1 MPRTQLAWGI
11 DVGTTALKAVQL
23 RRDGDKVYLEA
34 IEIIEHSRFLTEPDV
49 DQKETVRDTLSKF
62 LEKHVLRGQ
71 EVYVGSSGAAS
82 FSRFV
87 KLPPVEPRK
96 IPDIVRF
103 EAIQQIPFPLDQV
116 NWGYHSFRNI
126 DSPDVEIGIFA
137 IKTELVTKLLAD
149 FRALGITVHGVQI
162 LPLAVCNAMLYEG
175 RGGEK
180 SAIVMDVGADH
191 TDLII
196 LDQGRLW
203 LRNINIGG
211 NTFTEALT
219 KNFQLPFAK
228 AENLKKNAAT
238 SKYAREIYQS
248 MRPTFSDVVL
258 EVQRSIGYY
267 NSSHRES
274 RLEHVV
280 GLGGGFKLSNMQ
292 KYLTQNLSMDV
303 QRLDNFNKI
312 EAESRIAA
320 GLSEQVQLLAGAYG
334 LALQA
339 VGLGTI
345 NTNLLPPEIARQMQ
359 WKKKTPWFVGAAAAV
374 VAGSLVAGAK
384 YYLDASSFAASMR
397 PSRQTINK
405 KRLESANG
413 WQQAYNSIS
422 NTYLQNRSKISSILG
437 LTSDRFLWP
446 KMLNCLYDALP
457 QVGAGTEATGRPAK
471 SAAKGSASAPARI
484 MIQSIS
490 SKYSPMLSFG
500 HRRQNLGAAPM
511 PQTFGPRG
519 TPPGHLGMGG
529 PGFTVT
535 ITGYTAVSHS
545 DLYLVLQNYRDRLR
559 NIATEKGKQPFY
571 IVIPRNDLEYGEIG
585 RAGASSTAG
594 FIPWGSQTGP
604 FANVF
609 MDKFMPPQ
617 AKNKTRRSGSFQNN
631 FGELQNGAPPR
642 NFTPPGLP
650 GFNGMPE
657 IPGAPGGFGATFN
670 SGQSN
675 ETQSLGMINPD
686 TKESLDGAWAFRLRI
701 LIFLKR

>member
-23 RRDGDKVYLEA
+23 RREGDKVFLEA

-49 DQKETVRDTLSKF
+49 DQKEIVRDTLSKF

-71 EVYVGSSGAAS
+71 EVFIGSSGAAS

-116 NWGYHSFRNI
+116 NWGYHSFRNT

-162 LPLAVCNAMLYEG
+162 LPLAVCNAMLHEG
-175 RGGEK
+175 RGVEK
-180 SAIVMDVGADH
+180 SVIVMDVGADH

-274 RLEHVV
+274 RLEQVV

-303 QRLDNFNKI
+303 QRLDNFTKI
-312 EAESRIAA
+312 EADSRVAA
-320 GLSEQVQLLAGAYG
+320 GLSEQVQLVAGAYG

-345 NTNLLPPEIARQMQ
+345 NTNLLPPEIARQML
-359 WKKKTPWFVGAAAAV
+359 WKKKTPWFVGTAAAV
-374 VAGSLVAGAK
+374 VVGSLLAGTR

-397 PSRQTINK
+397 PSRQSLNQT
-405 KRLESANG
+405 RLGRANA

-422 NTYLQNRSKISSILG
+422 NTYLKNQAKISSILG
-437 LTSDRFLWP
+437 LTAERTLWP
-446 KMLNCLYDALP
+446 HILNCLYDSLP
-457 QVGAGTEATGRPAK
+457 QAGEGKAATTGPAK
-471 SAAKGSASAPARI
+471 STASGSTSKVTRI
-484 MIQSIS
+484 MIQAIDSR
-490 SKYSPMLSFG
+490 YSASLSF
-500 HRRQNLGAAPM
+500 HRHKHSSSATPAPQ
-511 PQTFGPRG
+511 PFAQGQ
-519 TPPGHLGMGG
+519 PPPSHLGVGG
-529 PGFTVT
+529 PGFAVT
-535 ITGYTAVSHS
+535 ITGYTSVPHA
-545 DLYLVLQNYRDRLR
+545 DLYSVLQNYRDRLR
-559 NIATEKGKQPFY
+559 NIAPENGKLPFY
-571 IVIPRNDLEYGEIG
+571 IVIPRNDLSYGEIG
-585 RAGASSTAG
+585 HIGSSSTVG
-594 FIPWGSQTGP
+594 FVPWGSQMGP

-609 MDKFMPPQ
+609 MGKFMPPH
-617 AKNKTRRSGSFQNN
+617 AKKKKRRRNNFQNN
-631 FGELQNGAPPR
+631 FGQTNNFGPPQGFVPPIGPNFNGQ
-642 NFTPPGLP
+642 P
-650 GFNGMPE
+650 GFNG
-657 IPGAPGGFGATFN
+657 GGGGFGRAFN
-670 SGQSN
+670 GGESN
-675 ETQSLGMINPD
+675 GTRSLGMINPD
-686 TKESLDGAWAFRLRI
+686 NKKSLDGAWAFQLKI

>member
-23 RRDGDKVYLEA
+23 RRDGDKVFLEA

-71 EVYVGSSGAAS
+71 EVFVGSSGAAS

-116 NWGYHSFRNI
+116 NWGYHSFRNT
-126 DSPDVEIGIFA
+126 DSPEVEIGIFA
-137 IKTELVTKLLAD
+137 IKTDLVTKLLAD

-162 LPLAVCNAMLYEG
+162 LPLAVCNALMYEG
-175 RGGEK
+175 RGTDK
-180 SAIVMDVGADH
+180 SVIVLDVGADH

-258 EVQRSIGYY
+258 EIQRSIGYY

-274 RLEHVV
+274 RLEQVV

-303 QRLDNFNKI
+303 QRLDNFAKVD
-312 EAESRIAA
+312 ADSRIAA
-320 GLSEQVQLLAGAYG
+320 GLSDKVQLLAGAYG

-345 NTNLLPPEIARQMQ
+345 NTNLLPQEIARQML
-359 WKKKTPWFVGAAAAV
+359 WKKKTPWFVATAAAFV
-374 VAGSLVAGAK
+374 VGTGLMGTK

-397 PSRQTINK
+397 PSRQTLNDA
-405 KRLESANG
+405 RLEKANA

-422 NTYLQNRSKISSILG
+422 NTYLQNRAKISSVLS
-437 LTSDRFLWP
+437 LTSYRNLWP
-446 KMLNCLYDALP
+446 EILNCLYDALP
-457 QVGAGTEATGRPAK
+457 QAGNTVATTQPLT
-471 SAAKGSASAPARI
+471 SAPTTLPTSTRI
-484 MIQSIS
+484 MIQSIDS
-490 SKYSPMLSFG
+490 QYESMLSVHHHHHHG
-500 HRRQNLGAAPM
+500 HAMAPSPQPFMPGQMPAAGAESSLGA
-511 PQTFGPRG
+511 
-519 TPPGHLGMGG
+519 
-529 PGFTVT
+529 PGFAVT
-535 ITGYTAVSHS
+535 ITGYTTVSHS
-545 DLYLVLQNYRDRLR
+545 ELYAVLQNYRDRLR
-559 NIATEKGKQPFY
+559 SIAPEGGKKLPFY
-571 IVIPRNDLEYGEIG
+571 IVIPRNDLSYGEIG
-585 RAGASSTAG
+585 RMGAGESAG
-594 FIPWGSQTGP
+594 FVPWGSHVGP
-604 FANVF
+604 FASVF
-609 MDKFMPPQ
+609 MSKFMPPVT
-617 AKNKTRRSGSFQNN
+617 KTKHHRNRSGGNFQNN
-631 FGELQNGAPPR
+631 FGPPGNFVPPGMQNF
-642 NFTPPGLP
+642 NGLP
-650 GFNGMPE
+650 GFGGSNGE
-657 IPGAPGGFGATFN
+657 GFGRVFN
-670 SGQSN
+670 GGQSGFGK
-675 ETQSLGMINPD
+675 LGMINPD
-686 TKESLDGAWAFRLRI
+686 TRKPLNGAWAFRLKI
-701 LIFLKR
+701 LIFLRR

>member
-23 RRDGDKVYLEA
+23 RRDGDKVFLEA

-49 DQKETVRDTLSKF
+49 DQKEVVRDTLSKF

-71 EVYVGSSGAAS
+71 EIYVGSSGAAS

-116 NWGYHSFRNI
+116 NWGYHSFRNP

-175 RGGEK
+175 RGVEK
-180 SAIVMDVGADH
+180 SVIVMDVGADH

-274 RLEHVV
+274 RLEQVV

-292 KYLTQNLSMDV
+292 KYLTQNLSMEV
-303 QRLDNFNKI
+303 HRLDNFTKI
-312 EAESRIAA
+312 EADSRIAA

-345 NTNLLPPEIARQMQ
+345 NTNLLPPEVARQML
-359 WKKKTPWFVGAAAAV
+359 WKKKTPWFVGTAAAF
-374 VAGSLVAGAK
+374 LVATALAGTK
-384 YYLDASSFAASMR
+384 YYLDSSSFAASMR
-397 PSRQTINK
+397 PSRQTLNEA
-405 KRLESANG
+405 RLAKASS

-422 NTYLQNRSKISSILG
+422 NTYLQNQQKISSVLR
-437 LTSDRFLWP
+437 LTSYRTLWP
-446 KMLNCLYDALP
+446 QLLNCLYDSLP
-457 QVGAGTEATGRPAK
+457 QAAAAKAVVRHPGK
-471 SAAKGSASAPARI
+471 SAVSGSAPATTKI
-484 MIQSIS
+484 MIQSIQS
-490 SKYSPMLSFG
+490 EYSPMLALHG
-500 HRRQNLGAAPM
+500 HKHAAAAVPMRPTFAPGAASTAPV
-511 PQTFGPRG
+511 GV
-519 TPPGHLGMGG
+519 GG
-529 PGFTVT
+529 PGFAIT
-535 ITGYTAVSHS
+535 IAGYTSVPHA
-545 DLYLVLQNYRDRLR
+545 DLYSVLQNYRDRLR
-559 NIATEKGKQPFY
+559 SIAAEKGKLPFY
-571 IVIPRNDLEYGEIG
+571 IVIPRNDLSYGEIG
-585 RAGASSTAG
+585 HIGSSSTVG
-594 FIPWGSQTGP
+594 FVPWGSQVGP
-604 FANVF
+604 FAREF
-609 MDKFMPPQ
+609 MDKFMPPH
-617 AKNKTRRSGSFQNN
+617 AKKKRRRRNAFGNN
-631 FGELQNGAPPR
+631 FGQPN
-642 NFTPPGLP
+642 NFGPPGGFMP
-650 GFNGMPE
+650 PNIPGVNGQEGFNG
-657 IPGAPGGFGATFN
+657 GGGFGQVFN
-670 SGQSN
+670 GGGSSGVGK
-675 ETQSLGMINPD
+675 LGMINPD
-686 TKESLDGAWAFRLRI
+686 NKKSLDGAWAFRLRI
-701 LIFLKR
+701 LVFLKR

>member
-23 RRDGDKVYLEA
+23 RRDGDKVFLEA

-71 EVYVGSSGAAS
+71 EVFVGSSGAAS

-116 NWGYHSFRNI
+116 NWGYHSFRNT
-126 DSPDVEIGIFA
+126 DSPEVEIGIFA
-137 IKTELVTKLLAD
+137 IKTDLVTKLLAD

-162 LPLAVCNAMLYEG
+162 LPLAVCNALMYEG
-175 RGGEK
+175 RGTDK
-180 SAIVMDVGADH
+180 SVIVLDVGADH

-219 KNFQLPFAK
+219 KNFQLPFTK

-274 RLEHVV
+274 RLEQVV

-303 QRLDNFNKI
+303 QRLDNFTKVD
-312 EAESRIAA
+312 ADSRIAA
-320 GLSEQVQLLAGAYG
+320 GLSDKVQLLAGAYG

-345 NTNLLPPEIARQMQ
+345 NTNLLPQEIARQML
-359 WKKKTPWFVGAAAAV
+359 WKKKAPWFVATAAAFV
-374 VAGSLVAGAK
+374 VGTALMGAK

-397 PSRQTINK
+397 PSRQTLNDV
-405 KRLESANG
+405 RLEKANS

-422 NTYLQNRSKISSILG
+422 NTYLQNRAKISSVLS
-437 LTSDRFLWP
+437 LTSYRNLWP
-446 KMLNCLYDALP
+446 EILNCLYDALP
-457 QVGAGTEATGRPAK
+457 QAGNTVATTQPLK
-471 SAAKGSASAPARI
+471 SAPTTLSTSPRI
-484 MIQSIS
+484 MIQSIDS
-490 SKYSPMLSFG
+490 QYEPMLSVHHHHHNG
-500 HRRQNLGAAPM
+500 GAVAPPSQPYMPGRMSAAGAESSLGA
-511 PQTFGPRG
+511 
-519 TPPGHLGMGG
+519 
-529 PGFTVT
+529 PGFAVT
-535 ITGYTAVSHS
+535 ITGYTTVSQS
-545 DLYLVLQNYRDRLR
+545 ELYAVLQNFRDRLR
-559 NIATEKGKQPFY
+559 SIAPEGGKKLPFY
-571 IVIPRNDLEYGEIG
+571 IVIPRNDLSYGEIG
-585 RAGASSTAG
+585 RMGAGESAG
-594 FIPWGSQTGP
+594 FVPWGSRMGP
-604 FANVF
+604 FASVF
-609 MDKFMPPQ
+609 MSKFMPPG
-617 AKNKTRRSGSFQNN
+617 AKAKHHRTRNGGNFQNN
-631 FGELQNGAPPR
+631 FGPPDNFVPPGMQNF
-642 NFTPPGLP
+642 NGLP
-650 GFNGMPE
+650 GFGGNNGQ
-657 IPGAPGGFGATFN
+657 GFGRVFN
-670 SGQSN
+670 GGQSGFGK
-675 ETQSLGMINPD
+675 LGIINPD
-686 TKESLDGAWAFRLRI
+686 TRKPRNGAWAFRLKI
-701 LIFLKR
+701 LIVLRR

>member
-23 RRDGDKVYLEA
+23 RRDGDKVFLEA

-71 EVYVGSSGAAS
+71 EVFVGSSGAAS

-116 NWGYHSFRNI
+116 NWGYHSFRNT

-162 LPLAVCNAMLYEG
+162 LPLAVCNALMYEG
-175 RGGEK
+175 RGIEK
-180 SAIVMDVGADH
+180 SVIVLDVGADH

-274 RLEHVV
+274 RLEQVV

-303 QRLDNFNKI
+303 QRLDNFSKV
-312 EAESRIAA
+312 EADSRIAA
-320 GLSEQVQLLAGAYG
+320 GLSEKVQLLAGAYG

-345 NTNLLPPEIARQMQ
+345 NTNLVPQEVARQML
-359 WKKKTPWFVGAAAAV
+359 WKKKTPWFVATAATFV
-374 VAGSLVAGAK
+374 VGSALAGAK
-384 YYLDASSFAASMR
+384 YYLDSSSFAASMR
-397 PSRQTINK
+397 PSRQSLNEA
-405 KRLESANG
+405 RLEKANA
-413 WQQAYNSIS
+413 WQQAYSSIS
-422 NTYLQNRSKISSILG
+422 NTYLQNRAKISSILG
-437 LTSDRFLWP
+437 LTSDRSLWP
-446 KMLNCLYDALP
+446 TILNCLYDALP
-457 QVGAGTEATGRPAK
+457 QSSVAVPATTQPSKTGHKA
-471 SAAKGSASAPARI
+471 APASTRI
-484 MIQSIS
+484 MIQSIES
-490 SKYSPMLSFG
+490 QYEPMLTVGG
-500 HRRQNLGAAPM
+500 HGHQANSTPPSPPSYVPGRMPQAGAVPALGA
-511 PQTFGPRG
+511 
-519 TPPGHLGMGG
+519 
-529 PGFTVT
+529 PGFAVT
-535 ITGYTAVSHS
+535 ITGYTTVSHS
-545 DLYLVLQNYRDRLR
+545 ELYSVLQNYRDRLR
-559 NIATEKGKQPFY
+559 SLAPADGKKLPFY
-571 IVIPRNDLEYGEIG
+571 IVIPRNDLSYGQIG
-585 RAGASSTAG
+585 RMGAAETAG
-594 FIPWGSQTGP
+594 FVPWGSHLGP
-604 FANVF
+604 FAGVF
-609 MDKFMPPQ
+609 LSKFLPPQ
-617 AKNKTRRSGSFQNN
+617 PKTKKHRRTRSFQNN
-631 FGELQNGAPPR
+631 FGPPN
-642 NFTPPGLP
+642 NFLPPGGP
-650 GFNGMPE
+650 NFNGMPGYGGNNGE
-657 IPGAPGGFGATFN
+657 GFGTVF
-670 SGQSN
+670 SGQ
-675 ETQSLGMINPD
+675 QSGEAGKLGMINPD
-686 TKESLDGAWAFRLRI
+686 TKKSLDGAWAFRLKI
-701 LIFLKR
+701 LIFLRR